1 MHRKTIFALTPHLI
15 AINLFNCNTN
25 PAKFIKLPVAN
36 KDVTLRL
43 RGLIYH
49 GEFHFTSRII
59 TRDGKLWF
67 YDGVT
72 TGGTANLEGFIENI
86 SERELREC
94 KGRKIV
100 LAVYAR
106 K

>member
-1 MHRKTIFALTPHLI
+1 
-15 AINLFNCNTN
+15 
-25 PAKFIKLPVAN
+25 IKLPVAN